1 MNIKQNKTDSY
12 LKKFLLP
19 ILLVI
24 IFSILGAGVFAYKQK
39 LQYFFLFFGMGVMVA
54 VCECIIMLFPK
65 HKQAFR
71 RITQGLVG
79 GGLLFGIS
87 FNFKVNF
94 QFSEVI
100 FDIFALIITGA
111 LIQFIIARIIMP
123 FVVGNAFCSRVCWDG
138 AIFELAQKLL
148 PKSRTVKFRSGYTA
162 ISYLLFITILAAV
175 VSQYR
180 NPALDE
186 NQRFWWIIGENI
198 FLLTTGFVLSYFW
211 GRRAYC
217 RLFCPFIT
225 ISGIFSRYSI
235 FKITPVNSDKC
246 IECGKCNKACPMLID
261 VSGFVKS
268 AKRINNRSCILC
280 EQCVSSCNNECI
292 KLAPGLPWK

>member
-1 MNIKQNKTDSY
+1 MNIKKKTNTPIII
-12 LKKFLLP
+12 KFLLP

-39 LQYFFLFFGMGVMVA
+39 LQYFFLFFGMGIMVA
-54 VCECIIMLFPK
+54 GCECIILLFPK

-100 FDIFALIITGA
+100 FDISALIITGA
-111 LIQFIIARIIMP
+111 LIQFIIARLIMP
-123 FVVGNAFCSRVCWDG
+123 FIVGNAFCSRACWDG

-148 PKSRTVKFRSGYTA
+148 PGSKTVKYRTGYTA
-162 ISYLLFITILAAV
+162 IGYLIFIIILAAV

-186 NQRFWWIIGENI
+186 NQRIWWIIAENI

-225 ISGIFSRYSI
+225 VSGLFSRFSI

-246 IECGKCNKACPMLID
+246 IECGKCNNACPMLID
-261 VSGFVKS
+261 VSWFVKNM
-268 AKRINNRSCILC
+268 KRINNRNCILC

-292 KLAPGLPWK
+292 KITPGLPWK